1 MTQSV
6 SIQLTVMILK
16 DFAIGDN
23 LVIILCLFNATVSSC
38 IVLYSIIQ
46 YGDSV
51 KNELMRT

>member
-6 SIQLTVMILK
+6 NILLTVMISK

-23 LVIILCLFNATVSSC
+23 LIIIFCVFNATVSSC

-46 YGDSV
+46 YGDFV

>member
-1 MTQSV
+1 MTQSF

-23 LVIILCLFNATVSSC
+23 LVIIFCLFNATVSSC
-38 IVLYSIIQ
+38 IVLYSITQ